1 MSISKIT
8 NLKIH
13 GNISWDIF
21 STNST
26 SLTFLLK
33 NAVTKTTNQ
42 IIQSNIIF
50 QKNISASTIKAQS
63 KEIDKIHNIIV
74 DAVIDDEKN
83 IEIIGQK
90 IFKEN
95 LNIDTI
101 SVINDIDIP
110 MINNINI
117 LEFNNS
123 VVRKDRETI
132 ITGIITFLDDVAID
146 QILVNDNVHNILLK
160 DVILVTD
167 VLPNHIFFKNL
178 VILKNVRLKNFD
190 KIDFD
195 EFLKN
200 RVTIDKENEIF
211 FDVYFNDIIEITG
224 MYTIISKS
232 YSKLKIILIR

>member
-190 KIDFD
+190 KVDFD

>member
-26 SLTFLLK
+26 SLTFLFK